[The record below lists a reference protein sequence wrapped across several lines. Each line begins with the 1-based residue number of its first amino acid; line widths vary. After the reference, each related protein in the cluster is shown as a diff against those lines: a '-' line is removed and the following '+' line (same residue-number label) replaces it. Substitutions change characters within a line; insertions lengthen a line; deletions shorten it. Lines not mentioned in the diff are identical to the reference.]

1 MMERAPRQTAHAI
14 AGGRVSGSAAAH
26 RRKTAPPDFS
36 MFARVVNGRLVVRI
50 VGELDLAT
58 APILDQALQARSYH
72 VTLDARDLTFI
83 DAHALGVLVAA
94 NTRVGVSVRHARPHC
109 RRVFELCSLG
119 HLLDDGPS
127 R

>member
-1 MMERAPRQTAHAI
+1 
-14 AGGRVSGSAAAH
+14 
-26 RRKTAPPDFS
+26 
-36 MFARVVNGRLVVRI
+36 MFLRVVNGRLVVRI

-58 APILDQALQARSYH
+58 APMLEQALQATWDH
-72 VTLDARDLTFI
+72 VTIDARQLTFL

-119 HLLDDGPS
+119 HLLADGPS